1 MWGIHI
7 YKETIVATV
16 VLKNTL
22 TGVEWEKLTGYMI
35 TYTDLYLPGIQLFSA
50 NVIKCSLFAFK
61 LSYIQQKAWFYKEKK
76 VFKSSPKDPHN
87 HKGFSG

>member
-7 YKETIVATV
+7 YKETIVAIV
-16 VLKNTL
+16 VLKNLL
-22 TGVEWEKLTGYMI
+22 TGVEWEKLTGYTI

-76 VFKSSPKDPHN
+76 VFQSSPKDPCN

>member
-7 YKETIVATV
+7 YKETIVAIV
-16 VLKNTL
+16 VLKNLL
-22 TGVEWEKLTGYMI
+22 TGVEWEKFAGYTI

-61 LSYIQQKAWFYKEKK
+61 LSYIQQKA
-76 VFKSSPKDPHN
+76 
-87 HKGFSG
+87 